1 MPAAAVAPPRSRRL
15 TLPPHV
21 AFTATA
27 LTLSALYV
35 AAGAPSP
42 MLSLL
47 EHRWGFAP
55 WVLTV
60 AFAVYALGL
69 LAALL
74 VTGSLSDYVGRR
86 PVMLGALAL
95 ELIAMVMFAMAPNI
109 GWVIAAR
116 ILQGVATGA
125 ATSAFTAA
133 VLEQAPPQH
142 QRIGIVVGAV
152 APAGGLGLGALMA
165 GMAIQITSHANEI
178 IFTALGVAMALGMV
192 TIALSTET
200 VSTRPGAV
208 ASLRPRVS
216 VPVRAG
222 REFAAAV
229 PVLAAAWL
237 LLGLFMGLVPS
248 IVRGVFGIDSGLVG
262 GATTF
267 VEPAAAAIA
276 GVWLGQLAP
285 RRATILGA
293 AAVAAGASLI
303 VVAVLTANL
312 PAMVIGGVI
321 GGVGFGASFS
331 GALRSV
337 APLAGPHQRA
347 GLFAAVYLVGYLS
360 FGVPVILAGLLI
372 TPLGLT
378 TTVAG
383 YGVAIVITSAAGLL
397 VQSWGRLTVATE
409 TS

>member
-1 MPAAAVAPPRSRRL
+1 MAPPRSRRL

-42 MLSLL
+42 MLSML

-86 PVMLGALAL
+86 PLMLGALAL

-116 ILQGVATGA
+116 ILQGVAT
-125 ATSAFTAA
+125 TAFTAA

-208 ASLRPRVS
+208 ASLWARVS
-216 VPVRAG
+216 VPARAG
-222 REFAAAV
+222 GEFAAAV

-347 GLFAAVYLVGYLS
+347 SLFAAVYLVGYLS